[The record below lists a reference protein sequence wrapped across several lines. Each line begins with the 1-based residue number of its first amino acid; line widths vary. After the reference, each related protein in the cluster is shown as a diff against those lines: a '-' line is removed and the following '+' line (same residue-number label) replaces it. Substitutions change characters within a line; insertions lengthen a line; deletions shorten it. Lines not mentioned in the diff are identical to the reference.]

1 MTKNCEFEGCNT
13 EISAWQTL
21 CPVHYAQQMQAGQQP
36 QPQAQPPV
44 QQPEQTVEQP
54 KPKGQ
59 KPVVEKFVE
68 LPQREA
74 LIVRQVAFKS
84 AVQLIISLE
93 DTSQKEYE
101 AIIDETETLTN
112 EFYKLIL
119 RGLTK

>member
-1 MTKNCEFEGCNT
+1 MTKICEVKDCNT
-13 EISAWQTL
+13 EISAWQSL

-36 QPQAQPPV
+36 QAEQPPV
-44 QQPEQTVEQP
+44 QQPVEQP
-54 KPKGQ
+54 KQQPKQ
-59 KPVVEKFVE
+59 KPVTEKVEEQYVQ
-68 LPQREA
+68 LPQRDA

-101 AIIDETETLTN
+101 QIVGETETLTD

-119 RGLTK
+119 RGIK